1 MGVENIVQEL
11 LGLSLNFGIVEQDTE
26 RHHAVLY
33 EIAMSVGSLGIH
45 YNSLIYVQTSR
56 IQLIHASSDPT
67 DSTLFLALTF
77 L

>member
-11 LGLSLNFGIVEQDTE
+11 LSLCLNLGIVEQDTE

-33 EIAMSVGSLGIH
+33 EIARSVGTTLIH
-45 YNSLIYVQTSR
+45 NSLRYVQTSR
-56 IQLIHASSDPT
+56 IQLIHASSDLV
-67 DSTLFLALTF
+67 DSMLSLALTF

>member
-1 MGVENIVQEL
+1 MC
-11 LGLSLNFGIVEQDTE
+11 LNLGIVEQDTE

-56 IQLIHASSDPT
+56 IQLIHAPSDLV
-67 DSTLFLALTF
+67 DSMLSLALTF